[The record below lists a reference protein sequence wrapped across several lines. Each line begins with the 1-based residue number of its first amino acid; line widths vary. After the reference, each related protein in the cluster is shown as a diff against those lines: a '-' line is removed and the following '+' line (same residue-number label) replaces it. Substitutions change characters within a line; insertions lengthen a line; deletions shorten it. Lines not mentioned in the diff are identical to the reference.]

1 MSVNIKKNNIDELFL
16 NLTENP
22 VGMENKDFRLQ
33 LSTIYQ
39 LFEDEFEDA
48 FVGKNTPLRNT
59 NMYLLENGDFFVTPT
74 NNFDFYAKSKGSL
87 FRFRSEIKEIDVDG
101 NKQDIIGYVIK
112 QDIIFDYFAS
122 FNEILNFEDGTPTFN
137 YLNRFA
143 YTVMKIVE
151 KLHFIPVVKQTENL
165 FQIKYEIYKNSKD
178 VTNAINSIK
187 SAIPA
192 DFITNFWQV
201 F

>member
-87 FRFRSEIKEIDVDG
+87 FGSC
-101 NKQDIIGYVIK
+101 
-112 QDIIFDYFAS
+112 S
-122 FNEILNFEDGTPTFN
+122 
-137 YLNRFA
+137 
-143 YTVMKIVE
+143 
-151 KLHFIPVVKQTENL
+151 
-165 FQIKYEIYKNSKD
+165 
-178 VTNAINSIK
+178 
-187 SAIPA
+187 
-192 DFITNFWQV
+192 
-201 F
+201 

>member
-87 FRFRSEIKEIDVDG
+87 FRFRSEIKEIYVDG
-101 NKQDIIGYVIK
+101 NKQDMIGYVIK

-187 SAIPA
+187 EQFPQQLKI
-192 DFITNFWQV
+192 
-201 F
+201 

>member
-59 NMYLLENGDFFVTPT
+59 NMYLLENGDFLLPLQTTLIFMQSPRALYSVFVQ
-74 NNFDFYAKSKGSL
+74 KSK
-87 FRFRSEIKEIDVDG
+87 
-101 NKQDIIGYVIK
+101 
-112 QDIIFDYFAS
+112 
-122 FNEILNFEDGTPTFN
+122 
-137 YLNRFA
+137 
-143 YTVMKIVE
+143 
-151 KLHFIPVVKQTENL
+151 KLT
-165 FQIKYEIYKNSKD
+165 
-178 VTNAINSIK
+178 
-187 SAIPA
+187 
-192 DFITNFWQV
+192 
-201 F
+201 